1 MREMKDS
8 GIESLGPV
16 PTAWDIKKIKYTA
29 TIIRGGSPRPIEQF
43 ISDTDEGFNWIK
55 IGDTV
60 KGSRYIT
67 QTLSKI
73 IEAGLSKTRLVH
85 EGTLLLTNS
94 MSFGEP
100 YILKISGCIHD
111 GWVAFYD
118 YIGIDKSFLYY
129 ALLSDS
135 SRVQFEKMSDGGVV
149 LNLNIDKIGNCY
161 IALPPGIQ
169 NQTKI
174 VDFLDA
180 KCAEIDALTADIQS
194 QIDTLEKYKRS
205 VITET
210 VTKGLD
216 KNVEMKESGLQ
227 WVGKMPAHWDIERI
241 GSVYTLRTEKVS
253 DEDYPPLSVTMQGI
267 VPQLETA
274 AKTNDHGNRK
284 LIKEGD
290 FVINSRSDRRGSC
303 GISEYDGSVSLINT
317 VLKPN
322 EEMNPDYYNW
332 LFHTPIFAD
341 EFYKWGHG
349 IVDDLWTTGWEDMKK
364 IYIPQP
370 PLVEQ
375 ALIAEYLDKKCK
387 LVDEIISKKH
397 EQLTTLDAYKKSTIY
412 EYVTGK
418 KEVPA

>member
-8 GIESLGPV
+8 GIKWIGKIPSDYKQTRLANALVGMRNGYVGPTRDILVDEGIPYIQSLHIKDGKVTFTEDFFVDEDWGKRHPKIH
-16 PTAWDIKKIKYTA
+16 TDDILLVQTGEIGQMALVDKKYDGCNCHALIICSPDKAVVNPQYLLFYLLTYCGQNELFKYQTGVTLKHLNATKIKNA
-29 TIIRGGSPRPIEQF
+29 VIVVPPLEKQETISAF
-43 ISDTDEGFNWIK
+43 
-55 IGDTV
+55 
-60 KGSRYIT
+60 
-67 QTLSKI
+67 LS
-73 IEAGLSKTRLVH
+73 T
-85 EGTLLLTNS
+85 
-94 MSFGEP
+94 
-100 YILKISGCIHD
+100 
-111 GWVAFYD
+111 
-118 YIGIDKSFLYY
+118 
-129 ALLSDS
+129 
-135 SRVQFEKMSDGGVV
+135 
-149 LNLNIDKIGNCY
+149 
-161 IALPPGIQ
+161 
-169 NQTKI
+169 
-174 VDFLDA
+174 
-180 KCAEIDALTADIQS
+180 KCAEIDSLIADIQS
-194 QIDTLEKYKRS
+194 QIDTLEQYKRS
-205 VITET
+205 VITEA

-253 DEDYPPLSVTMQGI
+253 DEDYTPLSVTMQGI

-274 AKTNDHGNRK
+274 AKTNDHDNRK
-284 LIKEGD
+284 LVKEGD

-387 LVDEIISKKH
+387 LVDEIISKKQ
-397 EQLTTLDAYKKSTIY
+397 EQLTTLDACKKATIY